1 MAKLISQDAET
12 TVWMNAETFVR
23 FWKDAD
29 RNVFECADG
38 MKFRD
43 FAGAEA
49 HAARG

>member
-1 MAKLISQDAET
+1 MTTLISKDAET

-29 RNVFECADG
+29 RNVFECDDG
-38 MKFRD
+38 MKFRV
-43 FAGAEA
+43 FSKAEA